1 MASKVKV
8 DVKVDDHGSLKET
21 AKSARTVDRNLKG
34 ASRQS
39 ANSTKNFS
47 KMAQGI
53 SGGLVPAYAIL
64 ASTVFA
70 VSAVF
75 RFLKDAG
82 DLRVLQEGQTAFAAA
97 TGTARNNF
105 FCTTVCS
112 QSRWCSSYSSS

>member
-8 DVKVDDHGSLKET
+8 GIEVDDHGSLKET
-21 AKSARTVDRNLKG
+21 AKGARTVDRNLKG
-34 ASRQS
+34 ASQQS
-39 ANSTKNFS
+39 ANTTKNFS

-82 DLRVLQEGQTAFAAA
+82 DLRVLQEGQKTYAAA
-97 TGTARNNF
+97 TGIAM
-105 FCTTVCS
+105 
-112 QSRWCSSYSSS
+112 QSLVKDIREAAEGMLD